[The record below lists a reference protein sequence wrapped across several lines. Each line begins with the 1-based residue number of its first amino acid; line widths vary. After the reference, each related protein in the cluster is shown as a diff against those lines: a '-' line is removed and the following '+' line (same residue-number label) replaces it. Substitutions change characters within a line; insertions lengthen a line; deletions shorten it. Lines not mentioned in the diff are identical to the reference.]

1 MVGAVAC
8 CVCCGA
14 EVEEESAVVLGL
26 VVRSGIWKKE
36 RGTRLTSWFMS
47 GAQIF
52 GSLLLTQEG
61 RFGRA
66 SWPWCKVQVL
76 QSLEEAI

>member
-1 MVGAVAC
+1 MP
-8 CVCCGA
+8 
-14 EVEEESAVVLGL
+14 SSL
-26 VVRSGIWKKE
+26 VRSLNQAFRRME

-66 SWPWCKVQVL
+66 SWLWCKVQVL